1 MEHTKSARRLVY
13 VLNPA
18 AGKGKYLP
26 DARRAAEEAHADIVH
41 LTERQG
47 ECIDFIANTC
57 LTDPDTHFVVYGGD
71 GTAGEAATGIMR
83 AGAGSRAILTVVPCG
98 SGNDFARG
106 MAEFPPP
113 DGEDAR
119 LIDLIAVNGRYV
131 INVLN
136 MGFDCDVVAESE
148 RLRRARQLPNSLS
161 YIAGVAATLSKKES
175 FHAAVQLSG
184 VQTDGSSELHDEEM
198 EGDFLLTAAANFPYY
213 GGGFKAAP
221 ASDPSDGFMDVLL
234 VKDISIPRFLS
245 LVASY
250 RKGTH
255 VNAETAHPYPPF
267 QDILTY
273 RRCRTMR
280 LEGVKRICLDGEIVP
295 ATGVHADVVPKA
307 IRCVSLKPKKV

>member
-1 MEHTKSARRLVY
+1 MEQTNSARRLVY

-26 DARRAAEEAHADIVH
+26 DARRAAEDAHADLIH
-41 LTERQG
+41 LTERKE

-57 LTDPDTHFVVYGGD
+57 LQDPDTHFVVYGGD

-83 AGAGSRAILTVVPCG
+83 AGAGNRAILTVVPCG
-98 SGNDFARG
+98 SGNDFVRG
-106 MAEFPPP
+106 IGEFPPP

-119 LIDLIAVNGRYV
+119 LIDLISVNGRYV
-131 INVLN
+131 LNVLN

-148 RLRRARQLPNSLS
+148 RVRRSHQIPGSLS
-161 YIAGVAATLSKKES
+161 YIAGIAATLRKKES
-175 FHAAVQLSG
+175 FEATVRLSG
-184 VQTDGSSELHDEEM
+184 VKSPDSDELHDEEI
-198 EGDFLLTAAANFPYY
+198 EGKFLLTAAANFPYY

-221 ASDPSDGFMDVLL
+221 AADPSDGFMDVILI
-234 VKDISIPRFLS
+234 KDMSIPRFLS

-250 RKGTH
+250 RKGNH
-255 VNAETAHPYPPF
+255 VNPETGNPYPQF
-267 QDILTY
+267 QDILQY

-280 LEGVKRICLDGEIVP
+280 LEGVKRICLDGEIIP

-307 IRCVSLKPKKV
+307 IRCTPTKKL

>member
-1 MEHTKSARRLVY
+1 MEQTKSARRLVY

-47 ECIDFIANTC
+47 ECIDFITNTY

-106 MAEFPPP
+106 MAQFPPP

-119 LIDLIAVNGRYV
+119 LIDLISVNGRYV

-148 RLRRARQLPNSLS
+148 RLRRARQMPNSLS
-161 YIAGVAATLSKKES
+161 YIAGVAATLSKKEV
-175 FHAAVQLSG
+175 FHASVHLSG
-184 VQTDGSSELHDEEM
+184 VKAEGTDELCDEEL
-198 EGDFLLTAAANFPYY
+198 EGDFLLTAAANFPFY

-255 VNAETAHPYPPF
+255 VNVETGIPYPPF
-267 QDILTY
+267 RDILLY
-273 RRCRTMR
+273 RKCRTMR
-280 LEGVKRICLDGEIVP
+280 LEGVKRICLDGEIIP
-295 ATGVHADVVPKA
+295 ATGVHADIVPKA
-307 IRCVSLKPKKV
+307 IRCTPVKRQ